1 MELIMPQPGFFD
13 LDERFK
19 KLNERD
25 ALLRLDALIDWE
37 LFRPTLESA
46 RNAERKSEA
55 GRKPFDAVLMFKGLV
70 LQHLYNFSDQE
81 LEFQIRDRFTFFRFL
96 GLTPEGR
103 IPDANTFWDFRELL
117 IRADLIKSLFNDFDL
132 HLQDKGFSARKGQ
145 IVDAAFVE
153 APRQRNSREE
163 NAAIKAGEIP
173 ESFKNNP
180 AQRRQKDTDA
190 RWAKKNDEDH
200 YGYKNHISIDNK
212 NKLIREYEVTS
223 AEVHDSNILLEIL
236 TDNSSKDVWADSA
249 YRSDDNEL
257 MLEVCE
263 YRSRI
268 HQRAYRNK
276 PLTER
281 QQASNKKKSKV
292 RARVEHVFGSIANE
306 QDGLHVRVIGKVR
319 AAAKIG
325 LTNLVY
331 NLRRFETLCR
341 IATPAA

>member
-1 MELIMPQPGFFD
+1 MPQPGFFD

-25 ALLRLDALIDWE
+25 ALLRLNALIDWE
-37 LFRPTLESA
+37 LFRPTLNSA
-46 RNAERKSEA
+46 RAAERKSAA

-70 LQHLYNFSDQE
+70 LQHLYNFSDEE
-81 LEFQIRDRFTFFRFL
+81 LEFQIRDRFTFLRFL
-96 GLTPEGR
+96 GLSPEGR

-117 IRADLIKSLFNDFDL
+117 IRADLIKSLFVDFEL
-132 HLQDKGFSARKGQ
+132 HLSDEGFMAKKGQ
-145 IVDAAFVE
+145 IVDATFVE
-153 APRQRNSREE
+153 APRQRNNREE
-163 NAAIKAGEIP
+163 NATIKAGDIP
-173 ESFKNNP
+173 ASFAENP
-180 AQRRQKDTDA
+180 AKLRQKDTDA
-190 RWAKKNDEDH
+190 RWAKKNNEDH

-236 TDNSSKDVWADSA
+236 TDNTSKDVWADSA

-257 MLEVCE
+257 MLSVCE

-268 HQRAYRNK
+268 HERGYRNK
-276 PLTER
+276 PLTEK
-281 QQASNKKKSKV
+281 QQARNSKKSKI
-292 RARVEHVFGSIANE
+292 RARVEHVFGSISNE
-306 QDGLHVRVIGKVR
+306 QDGLHLRVIGKLR

-331 NLRRFETLCR
+331 NLRRFETLR
-341 IATPAA
+341 RLATPVV